1 MNIHNGRLE
10 DLSKVFDRTWKAS
23 HNDDVKN
30 ARVKEKNFINRMF
43 NVKEEEKS
51 TKNVK
56 SPGERANDIQNN
68 LNGMRKFNNQNRIN
82 NMKGKFN

>member
-23 HNDDVKN
+23 YNDDVKN